1 MAQLFIGKE
10 CITYLDYFY
19 CKMVKVT
26 SSNYNSYLC
35 YFRDLNDSRPS
46 NHVLLFSILNPHYP
60 INTVSTHSFIE
71 NFVPVVTFQLVNIL
85 YTYTFF
91 IKKYFYAGL
100 FHSDR

>member
-10 CITYLDYFY
+10 CIAYLDYFY

-26 SSNYNSYLC
+26 SSNSNYYLC

-46 NHVLLFSILNPHYP
+46 NHVLLFSILNPHYS

-71 NFVPVVTFQLVNIL
+71 HFVPVVSFQLVNIL
-85 YTYTFF
+85 YTYTFS
-91 IKKYFYAGL
+91 ITL
-100 FHSDR
+100 L

>member
-26 SSNYNSYLC
+26 SSNSNSYLC
-35 YFRDLNDSRPS
+35 YFRDLNDSRPF

-71 NFVPVVTFQLVNIL
+71 HFVPVVSSQLVNIL
-85 YTYTFF
+85 YTYTFL
-91 IKKYFYAGL
+91 ITL
-100 FHSDR
+100 L